1 MNRRRFLQISILGSS
16 TLGGCLQGERKD
28 EDIASKSFNIT
39 EDSVFN
45 CLENS
50 AIIEFHRDE
59 NKIIVN
65 GQIES
70 GGRSCTKTVLESP
83 TFSKENGM
91 LKIVVAD
98 KSTGGSSCS
107 AEEGAVPYRASVV
120 LKQDSLQ
127 KVNIIHKDK
136 QGNVHFDR
144 TVNMTATD
152 SEKVVTK
159 KIKCE

>member
-1 MNRRRFLQISILGSS
+1 MNRRRFPQISILGSS
-16 TLGGCLQGERKD
+16 TLGGCLEGKRKD
-28 EDIASKSFNIT
+28 KDIVSRSFNIT

-50 AIIEFHRDE
+50 VIIEFYRDE

-70 GGRSCTKTVLESP
+70 GGRSCTKTILESP

-98 KSTGGSSCS
+98 KSTGGSSCT
-107 AEEGAVPYRASVV
+107 AEEGTVPYRASVV
-120 LKQDSLQ
+120 LKQDALQ
-127 KVNIIHKDK
+127 KVNILYKEK
-136 QGNVHFDR
+136 QGNVHFNR
-144 TVNMTATD
+144 TVNMTATNG
-152 SEKVVTK
+152 EKVVTK
-159 KIKCE
+159 KIKCV